1 MRDANPTKM
10 SIKKKSGKLPDL
22 MFFILELLSLARLH
36 RLDH

>member
-10 SIKKKSGKLPDL
+10 SIKKSGKFPDF

-36 RLDH
+36 RLSH

>member
-1 MRDANPTKM
+1 MRDANPSKM
-10 SIKKKSGKLPDL
+10 SIKKSGKLPDL